1 MAYQTAQMVKMS
13 MKTVYCVQISSVSA
27 KMAHNGLNI
36 NIYVMVA
43 KNVQMVLMK
52 VNVHILQQMRQFC
65 HVLEMVLATIPMD
78 TVTPELGNVSA
89 MKIT

>member
-1 MAYQTAQMVKMS
+1 ME
-13 MKTVYCVQISSVSA
+13 IVSA
-27 KMAHNGLNI
+27 KMAQDGLNI
-36 NIYVMVA
+36 NIYAVMSTS
-43 KNVQMVLMK
+43 VQMVLMK

-78 TVTPELGNVSA
+78 SVTPDLGNVSA